1 MLREKVFKSERARKQ
16 ALLAG
21 DLAAAHAAQVQKVN
35 ALRATGMLVPPGTIP
50 TYLAAADLG
59 ARTIRQIAATNA
71 MALEDRVTCE
81 NFEELKEFVGNLYGV
96 DLSNTT
102 LLRVP
107 PEVLAELAGG
117 ELAEAMALSCGIDE
131 HVVVLPN
138 SGFQSYD
145 LVAHE
150 LGHAAEFTLRR
161 QLDTDWCLF
170 NRPIVSETTAYY
182 AQFHHLLAYGNP
194 TRRQGALAAF
204 LPAYLATQ
212 YIFTADG
219 GTRKA
224 KDALKTERFAA
235 FKEADCY
242 SLATLEALL
251 RPFEDRPLVETYCLP
266 VEKLFSIPLA
276 LKLLY
281 RPLYMRKLAIAN
293 FHAPLDDI
301 LRELELSPQD
311 VLDFTNLDT
320 PFDAFIAGH
329 RLDQ

>member
-81 NFEELKEFVGNLYGV
+81 NFEEL
-96 DLSNTT
+96 
-102 LLRVP
+102 
-107 PEVLAELAGG
+107 
-117 ELAEAMALSCGIDE
+117 
-131 HVVVLPN
+131 
-138 SGFQSYD
+138 
-145 LVAHE
+145 
-150 LGHAAEFTLRR
+150 
-161 QLDTDWCLF
+161 
-170 NRPIVSETTAYY
+170 
-182 AQFHHLLAYGNP
+182 
-194 TRRQGALAAF
+194 
-204 LPAYLATQ
+204 
-212 YIFTADG
+212 
-219 GTRKA
+219 
-224 KDALKTERFAA
+224 
-235 FKEADCY
+235 
-242 SLATLEALL
+242 
-251 RPFEDRPLVETYCLP
+251 P